1 MLRRVCEII
10 CCGGRDCIISEGMKL
25 KVILKEFC
33 VLECMLSENK
43 TVIKCAG

>member
-10 CCGGRDCIISEGMKL
+10 CCGGRDCNILEEMKFE
-25 KVILKEFC
+25 VILKEFC
-33 VLECMLSENK
+33 VLECLLSENK